1 MRKRELEFD
10 KLREQLQACLRE
22 PAAIIATHGHAENTF
37 DVQAIRASLPR
48 AGSSATDAFLSSE
61 DEEQQQ
67 RSGAGG
73 MDGTESE
80 QLDRL
85 ELLEHENANMRQLLA
100 SVNQILAEMRAT
112 ALHLGAAGP
121 EGGEEEADANLEARD
136 LTTQINTLPVVWIYE
151 QVKEEIET
159 SLAVLS
165 DLVRSQ

>member
-1 MRKRELEFD
+1 M
-10 KLREQLQACLRE
+10 
-22 PAAIIATHGHAENTF
+22 
-37 DVQAIRASLPR
+37 QAIRASLPR
-48 AGSSATDAFLSSE
+48 ASSSATDAFPSSE

-67 RSGAGG
+67 QGPDATV
-73 MDGTESE
+73 M
-80 QLDRL
+80 LDRL

-112 ALHLGAAGP
+112 ALHLVADP
-121 EGGEEEADANLEARD
+121 EEGMNNEDNLEARD
-136 LTTQINTLPVVWIYE
+136 LTTQISTLPVVWIYE

>member
-1 MRKRELEFD
+1 MRKREIEFD

-22 PAAIIATHGHAENTF
+22 PAAIIATHSHAENAF

-48 AGSSATDAFLSSE
+48 AGSSATDALLSSE
-61 DEEQQQ
+61 DEEQL
-67 RSGAGG
+67 RSGVAAMNGAP
-73 MDGTESE
+73 TEAE

-112 ALHLGAAGP
+112 ALHLVAGP
-121 EGGEEEADANLEARD
+121 EGGESDANLEARD